1 MFRGKERRLISIVI
15 SVMKVNFLFVY
26 DLRFIGGILI
36 NCYYLCDFDA
46 VGCDLIVNR
55 EREGNNG
62 RLGSRDFGE
71 SC

>member
-1 MFRGKERRLISIVI
+1 
-15 SVMKVNFLFVY
+15 MKVNFLSVY

-62 RLGSRDFGE
+62 GLGSRDFGE
-71 SC
+71 GC